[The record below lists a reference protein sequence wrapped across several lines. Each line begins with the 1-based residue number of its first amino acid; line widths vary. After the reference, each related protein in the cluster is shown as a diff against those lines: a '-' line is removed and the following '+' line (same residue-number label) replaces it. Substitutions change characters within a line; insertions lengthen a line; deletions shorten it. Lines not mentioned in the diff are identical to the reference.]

1 MHSQVFD
8 DGLGLAELLLAGL
21 VLVIVLF
28 RPGALHAAGRR
39 PARCM
44 RRNQKSEISD
54 ANQRQHTHFAALAL
68 PEAAALALP
77 EAAALALPEAAVGP
91 AAVGPAAVGPAADG
105 PAADGPA
112 AFGPAAVGPAAFG
125 PAAFGVA
132 ADDAAA
138 FGLHA
143 AAHLTSAFAGH
154 RAGRHRQ
161 LHLPTHF
168 AGVAALA
175 LPAAGCCCCFL
186 TVSQRAAISG

>member
-1 MHSQVFD
+1 
-8 DGLGLAELLLAGL
+8 
-21 VLVIVLF
+21 
-28 RPGALHAAGRR
+28 
-39 PARCM
+39 M

-77 EAAALALPEAAVGP
+77 EAAV
-91 AAVGPAAVGPAADG
+91 
-105 PAADGPA
+105 
-112 AFGPAAVGPAAFG
+112 GPAAVGPAAFG